1 MRPRPQITE
10 VENGRGSGRSSIFGT
25 RELMGRRFGRL
36 AALATG
42 GALAVTGVVAL
53 AGPSYALPSPGNG
66 VSCTSPKD
74 GTTCSASNPSGN
86 NVSTGA
92 FGAGSFAHAAA
103 GYGSNS
109 DNTNNAA
116 YAFAGN
122 GGAALAAAGNGSN
135 SSNNSNVAIAIAGG
149 GTAVAAAGNG

>member
-1 MRPRPQITE
+1 MRPRSPMTE
-10 VENGRGSGRSSIFGT
+10 KDRGHSSGRSSSYGT
-25 RELMGRRFGRL
+25 LEVIGRRFGRL

-42 GALAVTGVVAL
+42 GALAVAGVVAL
-53 AGPSYALPSPGNG
+53 AGPSYALTGPSNG

-74 GTTCSASNPSGN
+74 GATCNASSPSGN
-86 NVSTGA
+86 SVSTGA

-116 YAFAGN
+116 SAFAGN
-122 GGAALAAAGNGSN
+122 GGTALAAAGNGSN
-135 SSNNSNVAIAIAGG
+135 SSNNGNTAIAIADG
-149 GTAVAAAGNG
+149 GTAVASAGNG